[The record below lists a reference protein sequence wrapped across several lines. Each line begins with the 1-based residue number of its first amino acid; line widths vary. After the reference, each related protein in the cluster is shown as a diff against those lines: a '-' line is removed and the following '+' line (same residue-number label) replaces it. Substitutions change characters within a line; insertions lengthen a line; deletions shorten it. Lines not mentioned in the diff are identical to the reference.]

1 MQYIDPASGSAV
13 YPSDATIQ
21 GADIAIPV
29 LERATTERP
38 SRSPNRS
45 STRHHQPRSP
55 SAARTEMISLEEYA
69 ALPPS
74 IQKKYFSPAERLR
87 IVQESAAQQRK
98 RQRRKQTWL
107 SSTSSTSS
115 SGRSESSREHEPSPS
130 PSSDDPHPSR
140 IQAQPKNKDRA
151 TWLSRVPA
159 KVQQPHSSILKR
171 CDKRQVDSETT
182 QPPSHRSPLPDNHD
196 APELCQLPSASLQ
209 PSNTTSEKRLDFNI
223 ARRGS
228 NDTAAD
234 TSISSSQFQK
244 RGCAPP
250 SDSTLPP
257 PCRSAQPSPPV
268 TKPLTI
274 VRPKRKSMHRALTL
288 VPLALPPPTLTPLS
302 EATPSPVQPAL
313 VAARLSRPYLE
324 HMVVPVN
331 RWPHSASFQIP
342 GSHRQSHSEFA
353 HGFDISLAP
362 GHCLES
368 IPSSPSTDASFL
380 IQGASS
386 LDSLDEDDA
395 SLHTDTPEPTSHER
409 KVAQSASFD
418 SGIVLPLQ
426 MNHAEGVER
435 SRRSSNL
442 SGREMALRFTRLE
455 VRTPEEE
462 LYRWQRTQ
470 TSGVSVADADPL
482 ALAPLVIS
490 LELDGRCG
498 AFAAQSGSQPRGL
511 GRVWNSIRRH

>member
-1 MQYIDPASGSAV
+1 MSAMQYIDPASGSAV

-45 STRHHQPRSP
+45 STRHHQPRIP

-115 SGRSESSREHEPSPS
+115 SGRSELSREHEPSPS
-130 PSSDDPHPSR
+130 PSSDDPHSSR
-140 IQAQPKNKDRA
+140 MQGQPKNKDRA
-151 TWLSRVPA
+151 TWFRQPQSSR
-159 KVQQPHSSILKR
+159 LKG

-209 PSNTTSEKRLDFNI
+209 PNITTSEKRLDLDI
-223 ARRGS
+223 ARRGT
-228 NDTAAD
+228 NDTTAD

-244 RGCAPP
+244 HGCAPP
-250 SDSTLPP
+250 SDNSLPP
-257 PCRSAQPSPPV
+257 ACRSAQPSPPI
-268 TKPLTI
+268 TKRLTI

-313 VAARLSRPYLE
+313 VAARLSRPYLD
-324 HMVVPVN
+324 HMVVPAN
-331 RWPHSASFQIP
+331 RWPHSASSQIP
-342 GSHRQSHSEFA
+342 GSHRQSHPGFA
-353 HGFDISLAP
+353 HGFDVTFEP
-362 GHCLES
+362 DHCLES

-426 MNHAEGVER
+426 MNHAEGVGR

-442 SGREMALRFTRLE
+442 SGREMALRLTRLE

>member
-1 MQYIDPASGSAV
+1 
-13 YPSDATIQ
+13 
-21 GADIAIPV
+21 
-29 LERATTERP
+29 
-38 SRSPNRS
+38 
-45 STRHHQPRSP
+45 
-55 SAARTEMISLEEYA
+55 MISLEEYA

-74 IQKKYFSPAERLR
+74 IHQDHGHGSQADHERRKKYFSPAERLR

-107 SSTSSTSS
+107 SSTSSTSA
-115 SGRSESSREHEPSPS
+115 SGRSESPRQHEPSPS
-130 PSSDDPHPSR
+130 PSSDDPHLSR
-140 IQAQPKNKDRA
+140 MQAQPKNKDRV

-159 KVQQPHSSILKR
+159 KVRQPQSSRLKR

-209 PSNTTSEKRLDFNI
+209 PSITTSEKRLDLDI

-228 NDTAAD
+228 NETAAD
-234 TSISSSQFQK
+234 TSISSTQLQK
-244 RGCAPP
+244 HGCVPP
-250 SDSTLPP
+250 SDNTLPP
-257 PCRSAQPSPPV
+257 PCIIAQPSPPV
-268 TKPLTI
+268 TKPLAV

-288 VPLALPPPTLTPLS
+288 VPLVLPPPTLTPLS
-302 EATPSPVQPAL
+302 EATPSPVQPAI
-313 VAARLSRPYLE
+313 VAARLSRPYLDQ
-324 HMVVPVN
+324 MVVPAN
-331 RWPHSASFQIP
+331 RWPHSASVQIP
-342 GSHRQSHSEFA
+342 GAHRQSHSGFA
-353 HGFDISLAP
+353 HGFDVTLEP

-395 SLHTDTPEPTSHER
+395 SLHTNTPEPTSHER

-426 MNHAEGVER
+426 MNHSEGVER

-482 ALAPLVIS
+482 ALAPLMIVDDS
-490 LELDGRCG
+490 TGACG
-498 AFAAQSGSQPRGL
+498 AFAAQNGSQPRGL